1 MGDERRQHPRYRLW
15 IPVEYDA
22 GDVEGGLA
30 VNHDIGPGG
39 MLIAL
44 TADLEVGMP
53 VTVTFAL
60 PGADAEQTRIQG
72 TVGRIE
78 ANQEDP
84 DGPWRHRV
92 AVVFDRLHDELAPA
106 LESLVERI
114 SRPPSP

>member
-1 MGDERRQHPRYRLW
+1 MGEERRQHPRYRLW

-22 GDVEGGLA
+22 GGVQGGLA

-44 TADLEVGMP
+44 TADLEVGLP
-53 VTVTFAL
+53 VRVTFTL
-60 PGADAEQTRIQG
+60 PQAARQPVEIKG

-78 ANQEDP
+78 ANKDDP

-92 AVVFDRLHDELAPA
+92 AVVFDELHPELVHALHD
-106 LESLVERI
+106 LVERI
-114 SRPPSP
+114 H